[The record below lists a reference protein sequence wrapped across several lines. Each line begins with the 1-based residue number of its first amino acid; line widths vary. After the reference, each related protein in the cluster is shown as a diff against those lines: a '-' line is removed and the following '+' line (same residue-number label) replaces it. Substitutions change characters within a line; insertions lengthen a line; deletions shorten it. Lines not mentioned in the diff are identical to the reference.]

1 MGLVYHILSENATH
15 FLAIRGKPCI
25 IEGRGGVTMTKQEY
39 YTVAEVAA
47 QLRVSA
53 DTVMRLLRAE
63 KLQGEKVGKQWR
75 IRDAALQHYLKT
87 SKKKG

>member
-1 MGLVYHILSENATH
+1 
-15 FLAIRGKPCI
+15 
-25 IEGRGGVTMTKQEY
+25 MTKQEY
-39 YTVAEVAA
+39 YTVAEVAV

-75 IRDAALQHYLKT
+75 ISDYALQEYLKT
-87 SKKKG
+87 SRKKG

>member
-1 MGLVYHILSENATH
+1 MQCISLQYTAMPS
-15 FLAIRGKPCI
+15 I
-25 IEGRGGVTMTKQEY
+25 IEEEGGVTMTKQEY
-39 YTVAEVAA
+39 YTVAEVAV

-75 IRDAALQHYLKT
+75 ISDYALQEYLKT

>member
-1 MGLVYHILSENATH
+1 
-15 FLAIRGKPCI
+15 
-25 IEGRGGVTMTKQEY
+25 MTKQEY
-39 YTVAEVAA
+39 YTVAEVAV

-75 IRDAALQHYLKT
+75 ISDYAVQEYLKT

>member
-1 MGLVYHILSENATH
+1 
-15 FLAIRGKPCI
+15 
-25 IEGRGGVTMTKQEY
+25 MTKQEY

-63 KLQGEKVGKQWR
+63 RLQGEKVGKQWR
-75 IRDAALQHYLKT
+75 ISDAALQHYLKT

>member
-1 MGLVYHILSENATH
+1 
-15 FLAIRGKPCI
+15 
-25 IEGRGGVTMTKQEY
+25 MTKQEY
-39 YTVAEVAA
+39 YTVAEVAV

-75 IRDAALQHYLKT
+75 ISDYALQEYLKT

>member
-1 MGLVYHILSENATH
+1 MQRISLQYTALS
-15 FLAIRGKPCI
+15 CI
-25 IEGRGGVTMTKQEY
+25 IEGERGVTMTKQEY
-39 YTVAEVAA
+39 YTVAEVAV

-75 IRDAALQHYLKT
+75 ISDSALQEYLKT

>member
-1 MGLVYHILSENATH
+1 
-15 FLAIRGKPCI
+15 
-25 IEGRGGVTMTKQEY
+25 MTKQAY

-75 IRDAALQHYLKT
+75 ISDAALQHYLKT